1 MATVHSEAG
10 FTFRIWPNGHAPAHV
25 HAWKAGAV
33 AVIELEPVAVREVK
47 GPMKAADVV
56 RAVRMVEAN
65 LGKLKNAWRQIHG
78 K

>member
-1 MATVHSEAG
+1 MHTEAG
-10 FTFRIWPNGHAPAHV
+10 FTFRIWPNDHAPAHV

-47 GPMKAADVV
+47 GAMKSADVV
-56 RAVRMVEAN
+56 RTVRIVEAN
-65 LGKLKNAWRQIHG
+65 LGKLKKAWRHIHG